1 MGQHFLSHALAAP
14 SGLSGMI
21 IDTTNGWSLATLLG
35 FMLAALIAYAT
46 WIVYFHPLSAFP
58 GPKRAIISN
67 V

>member
-1 MGQHFLSHALAAP
+1 
-14 SGLSGMI
+14 MI